1 MNNNQPFNKRSLGHL
16 RPAPKTKLKSPDAL
30 GQIRIQRQTMENLIQ
45 QMSDESDAVVV
56 ANIACWR
63 NKDKDGHYL
72 TVELSPKYQK
82 RNERPTPDGLLSM
95 FNEERNDD

>member
-1 MNNNQPFNKRSLGHL
+1 
-16 RPAPKTKLKSPDAL
+16 
-30 GQIRIQRQTMENLIQ
+30 MENLIQ

-82 RNERPTPDGLLSM
+82 RNERPTPDEHSSSNNRHTVGTAT
-95 FNEERNDD
+95 